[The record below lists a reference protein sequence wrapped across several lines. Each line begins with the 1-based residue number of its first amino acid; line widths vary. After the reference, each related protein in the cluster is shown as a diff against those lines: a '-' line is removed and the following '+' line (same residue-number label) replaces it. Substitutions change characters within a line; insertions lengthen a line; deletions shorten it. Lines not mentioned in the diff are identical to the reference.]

1 MKIVSFWRDQ
11 DVRFGFLVDDE
22 VLDVALAA
30 SMLPR
35 REEDA
40 FFRNVVSFIR
50 GGDAALAA
58 AAQLIKK
65 RPVQALHRRDSV
77 KLAPPILPSTILCAG
92 SNYREHNDE
101 KVGSP
106 TSGTEPEFFLKTAD
120 SVVGPEEPI
129 LYDEKLTRKLDCE
142 TELAIVIG
150 KPGRHIPKHRA
161 FEHVFGYTIVN
172 DATARDRQVR
182 RSGGFTWYELAEE
195 RLLTAAHRL
204 ARGS

>member
-35 REEDA
+35 REEEA

-65 RPVQALHRRDSV
+65 RPVQAL
-77 KLAPPILPSTILCAG
+77 
-92 SNYREHNDE
+92 
-101 KVGSP
+101 P
-106 TSGTEPEFFLKTAD
+106 T
-120 SVVGPEEPI
+120 
-129 LYDEKLTRKLDCE
+129 
-142 TELAIVIG
+142 
-150 KPGRHIPKHRA
+150 
-161 FEHVFGYTIVN
+161 
-172 DATARDRQVR
+172 RQR
-182 RSGGFTWYELAEE
+182 
-195 RLLTAAHRL
+195 
-204 ARGS
+204 